1 MSIYVSSSNLV
12 LIPEAALSHWKPYG
26 AGELTGAIISGKDS
40 AEIIK
45 ELNQSSILPFTS
57 FFYRKHFVIL
67 FDKEQV
73 KNHFEQL
80 LLLYKSQG
88 YIFYSSTLY
97 DDHWSQVL
105 EGTKQLLTVNGQVV
119 PVLEL
124 EQNGEFDVVRDEG
137 GLHIVIDDDED
148 EEKQLEKKVH
158 ELLLEEGIYFIGDP
172 GFVENRDML
181 VKEYFPKGTYEF
193 IYRYGENGWLM
204 KVSIQRKAIKEQLT
218 TLHAALS

>member
-1 MSIYVSSSNLV
+1 METL
-12 LIPEAALSHWKPYG
+12 WR
-26 AGELTGAIISGKDS
+26 GELTGAIISGKDS

-105 EGTKQLLTVNGQVV
+105 EGTEAAANGKWTS
-119 PVLEL
+119 
-124 EQNGEFDVVRDEG
+124 GACAR
-137 GLHIVIDDDED
+137 
-148 EEKQLEKKVH
+148 
-158 ELLLEEGIYFIGDP
+158 
-172 GFVENRDML
+172 
-181 VKEYFPKGTYEF
+181 
-193 IYRYGENGWLM
+193 
-204 KVSIQRKAIKEQLT
+204 A
-218 TLHAALS
+218 

>member
-73 KNHFEQL
+73 KNYISPRAIFFIR
-80 LLLYKSQG
+80 LLYTMIIGPRSLKEP
-88 YIFYSSTLY
+88 SSC
-97 DDHWSQVL
+97 
-105 EGTKQLLTVNGQVV
+105 
-119 PVLEL
+119 
-124 EQNGEFDVVRDEG
+124 
-137 GLHIVIDDDED
+137 
-148 EEKQLEKKVH
+148 
-158 ELLLEEGIYFIGDP
+158 
-172 GFVENRDML
+172 
-181 VKEYFPKGTYEF
+181 
-193 IYRYGENGWLM
+193 
-204 KVSIQRKAIKEQLT
+204 
-218 TLHAALS
+218 

>member
-88 YIFYSSTLY
+88 YIF
-97 DDHWSQVL
+97 
-105 EGTKQLLTVNGQVV
+105 
-119 PVLEL
+119 
-124 EQNGEFDVVRDEG
+124 
-137 GLHIVIDDDED
+137 I
-148 EEKQLEKKVH
+148 
-158 ELLLEEGIYFIGDP
+158 LLLYTMITGP
-172 GFVENRDML
+172 RSL
-181 VKEYFPKGTYEF
+181 KE
-193 IYRYGENGWLM
+193 R
-204 KVSIQRKAIKEQLT
+204 S
-218 TLHAALS
+218 SC